1 MEWRHGQ
8 FVAYRGEPV
17 PQNAPLAWFGQPGSF
32 VAPAAPLPRPAV
44 QFLPQTQAVFYGSH
58 AIPEPAR
65 QRQLDKTYCL
75 VDEDGRPKPFSS
87 VSQISGRS
95 YESMISCMIGSGGP
109 RTLRATL
116 FQDPKEQDRLKTCKE
131 AVARFLQETV
141 SDHIGDGMRKKG
153 VGEEEAEVD
162 TVYNGSFEN
171 FAAKVERLSTV
182 KVSATCANVQRVLVE
197 ICSDSRYVAMKLYQI
212 EIQSCLV
219 ARKGF
224 LARDDARQLEAV

>member
-1 MEWRHGQ
+1 
-8 FVAYRGEPV
+8 
-17 PQNAPLAWFGQPGSF
+17 
-32 VAPAAPLPRPAV
+32 
-44 QFLPQTQAVFYGSH
+44 
-58 AIPEPAR
+58 
-65 QRQLDKTYCL
+65 
-75 VDEDGRPKPFSS
+75 
-87 VSQISGRS
+87 
-95 YESMISCMIGSGGP
+95 MISCMIGSGGP

-116 FQDPKEQDRLKTCKE
+116 FQDPKEQHRLKTCKE
-131 AVARFLQETV
+131 AVARFLRETV

-224 LARDDARQLEAV
+224 LARDDARQLEPVELQPSTTGFAIVFNRAALQVDTESLAERLGLQNVLGLLKNKKLHVVYFQAEAALPAALEEASKAMQKAETAEKNAAGHYNLRLWS